1 MKITLFEKIFWKVF
15 EKDYKNEIA
24 NTLHKENADRIIK
37 QAKVNFEGMYNS
49 IVPEVNGRF
58 KVNLILASI
67 IGGIYLALDKE
78 VSADDM
84 YKINSNVLH
93 NNKIFKKSVISERN
107 YTDKGQKR
115 LQEFADISQKQNN
128 PYDWKFKYIKGK
140 SNLEYK
146 VEFETCGIL
155 HLYTEWNIRELT
167 PSMCKID
174 YDMAHM
180 NNTEF
185 LRDGTL
191 FEGNKVCDCH
201 YIHKAKK

>member
-15 EKDYKNEIA
+15 EKDYKNEII

-37 QAKVNFEGMYNS
+37 QAKANFEKMYNS

-67 IGGIYLALDKE
+67 IGGIYLALDKK
-78 VSADDM
+78 VSVDDM
-84 YKINSNVLH
+84 YKMNSNVLH

-167 PSMCKID
+167 PSMCKLD

-191 FEGNKVCDCH
+191 CEENKVCDCH